1 MYFPSTSPVLPASRR
16 NSLSNVLPP
25 SHLAIKTKIPEGLAI
40 ASPAAEVTVPLDQ
53 DTQAAGLSSTTSMR
67 APTLSSRPVAACFSH
82 AARDF
87 AGQAAGRV
95 LGLAAFSLLA
105 ALDDMPLRAVNGVIG
120 MAAGGRLAY
129 LVASHQFG
137 NETPLQQAGVT
148 ASTLFGM
155 ISGSLIA
162 ALGNSPVIAGLATGS
177 LLTAAISWSPEP
189 AHDDEARDRI
199 DKRKALTAAGTT
211 LIGTVA
217 TSFAVGAI
225 GAKAAH
231 LPSRN
236 LGLLIESTVIELCK
250 SSFERVGPSM
260 DRNVLSFEGRV
271 AVAMMGMVPYVA
283 ATVVLNGYVSG
294 LLQPS
299 YDSSKFNELVVPLVV
314 GAVANAVRGFG
325 NALAVH
331 QLHRSGKFI
340 DRPDADCVRTSA
352 GPKLPEPGTVAD
364 KTCIRFLLSAC
375 RNAVYAHLRDR
386 GMSVAQATELA
397 QGIYA
402 CYAQCRDLIHD
413 LARGDGWTEPVIARR
428 VLPAQTAVPS
438 SSE

>member
-1 MYFPSTSPVLPASRR
+1 MLASHSASRR
-16 NSLSNVLPP
+16 NSLSDECTSGRIAETDIPAPLATASSSAPAIVSLGEVSTPTVAASNASVLAP
-25 SHLAIKTKIPEGLAI
+25 S
-40 ASPAAEVTVPLDQ
+40 
-53 DTQAAGLSSTTSMR
+53 
-67 APTLSSRPVAACFSH
+67 LSSRAVAACFSH

-105 ALDDMPLRAVNGVIG
+105 VLDDMPLRAMNGVIG

-129 LVASHQFG
+129 LISSKQFG

-162 ALGNSPVIAGLATGS
+162 ALGNNPLVAGLATGS
-177 LLTAAISWSPEP
+177 LLTAVVSWSPESSR
-189 AHDDEARDRI
+189 DEEARDCL
-199 DKRKALTAAGTT
+199 DKRKALTAGGTT

-217 TSFAVGAI
+217 AGVTIGTIAV
-225 GAKAAH
+225 KAAH
-231 LPSRN
+231 LPARN

-271 AVAMMGMVPYVA
+271 AVAMLGMVPYVA

-294 LLQPS
+294 LLQPA
-299 YDSSKFNELVVPLVV
+299 YDSSKFEELVVPLVV
-314 GAVANAVRGFG
+314 GAIANAVRGFG

-340 DRPDADCVRTSA
+340 ARPDADCVRASTA
-352 GPKLPEPGTVAD
+352 PKLPEPGTVAD

-428 VLPAQTAVPS
+428 LSPADTAAPPS
-438 SSE
+438 SE